1 MAPWFFMEVNVSWEL
16 TYIERRT
23 NLEDALRAVKRGAK
37 VFLGTA
43 CAEPQYLVEGLID
56 RAGRL
61 HDVQVLHF
69 ITLGDAPYT
78 EKRFDTRFRH
88 NTFFVGPNTRDAI
101 NEARADYTPVFI
113 SEIPSLFRKGIVPI
127 DVALIQVS
135 PPDRHGYVSLG
146 ISVDIVKAAVDS
158 ARLVIAQVNRNM
170 PRTLGDTFIP
180 VHKIHTFVEH
190 DAPLVEFRYP
200 ELDDVGRAIA
210 RNVAKL
216 VSDGDTLHLGFGH
229 IPYGVLRFLSDRK
242 DLGVHTEV
250 ISDDFV
256 DLIEQGVITGERK
269 TLNPGQVVCSFCIG
283 TRKIFDYVQDNP
295 RIGFYPAE
303 VIYNPLVIAQNERM
317 VSVGS
322 CLEVD
327 LSGQICSES
336 KGFHFYSGIGGRLDF
351 IRGAAMSKGGKS
363 IITLPSTTKDGH
375 QSRIRAHLQEGAGVV
390 ATRGDVQYVVT
401 EYGIAYLRGKTVRE
415 RAMALINIAHPRFRR
430 ELLEEAKKRSY
441 VYPDQILIHAENQAY
456 PEEEETKETLSGG
469 SLITIRPIK
478 PTDEPLLQDFFY
490 SHSDETV
497 YLRYFRQVRAMPHV
511 RAQAMVNLDY
521 QERMAF
527 VATLGDIGLERI
539 IGVGRYAAEKEDRG
553 IVEVA
558 YTVHEDYQGRGL
570 GTLLQQHLESYAKR
584 KGFVGAAGYLFQDNV
599 PMLKTFA
606 RKGAY
611 SGEILEDGILRV
623 VRYFDA
629 PSDQSAS

>member
-1 MAPWFFMEVNVSWEL
+1 VSWEL
-16 TYIERRT
+16 TYVERRK

-78 EKRFDTRFRH
+78 EKRFDMRFRH

-127 DVALIQVS
+127 DVALVQVS

-158 ARLVIAQVNRNM
+158 ARMVIAQVNRNM

-229 IPYGVLRFLSDRK
+229 IPYGVLRFLSDKK

-250 ISDDFV
+250 VSDDFM
-256 DLIEQGVITGERK
+256 DLIEQGVITG
-269 TLNPGQVVCSFCIG
+269 
-283 TRKIFDYVQDNP
+283 
-295 RIGFYPAE
+295 
-303 VIYNPLVIAQNERM
+303 
-317 VSVGS
+317 
-322 CLEVD
+322 
-327 LSGQICSES
+327 
-336 KGFHFYSGIGGRLDF
+336 
-351 IRGAAMSKGGKS
+351 
-363 IITLPSTTKDGH
+363 
-375 QSRIRAHLQEGAGVV
+375 
-390 ATRGDVQYVVT
+390 
-401 EYGIAYLRGKTVRE
+401 
-415 RAMALINIAHPRFRR
+415 
-430 ELLEEAKKRSY
+430 
-441 VYPDQILIHAENQAY
+441 
-456 PEEEETKETLSGG
+456 
-469 SLITIRPIK
+469 
-478 PTDEPLLQDFFY
+478 
-490 SHSDETV
+490 
-497 YLRYFRQVRAMPHV
+497 
-511 RAQAMVNLDY
+511 
-521 QERMAF
+521 
-527 VATLGDIGLERI
+527 
-539 IGVGRYAAEKEDRG
+539 
-553 IVEVA
+553 
-558 YTVHEDYQGRGL
+558 
-570 GTLLQQHLESYAKR
+570 
-584 KGFVGAAGYLFQDNV
+584 
-599 PMLKTFA
+599 
-606 RKGAY
+606 
-611 SGEILEDGILRV
+611 
-623 VRYFDA
+623 
-629 PSDQSAS
+629 